1 MENSLQ
7 TNFILLIRNIV
18 QLMLRIVDSNHIKS
32 ELHCICLF
40 IFEVNKL
47 TSLMR
52 QGQFLNFKITAY
64 PLNDGRQSLTW
75 NLSSEAAQELSLWGS
90 LCQLTQPSQHQLD
103 RERMSHHLKHIV
115 LMMYFLQWSYG
126 LESKIH
132 LNKNIR
138 CWTLFNNILVK
149 YNWRNTYSKLLCS
162 LLFEGKN
169 YFVQFF

>member
-64 PLNDGRQSLTW
+64 PLNDGR
-75 NLSSEAAQELSLWGS
+75 
-90 LCQLTQPSQHQLD
+90 
-103 RERMSHHLKHIV
+103 
-115 LMMYFLQWSYG
+115 
-126 LESKIH
+126 
-132 LNKNIR
+132 
-138 CWTLFNNILVK
+138 
-149 YNWRNTYSKLLCS
+149 
-162 LLFEGKN
+162 
-169 YFVQFF
+169 